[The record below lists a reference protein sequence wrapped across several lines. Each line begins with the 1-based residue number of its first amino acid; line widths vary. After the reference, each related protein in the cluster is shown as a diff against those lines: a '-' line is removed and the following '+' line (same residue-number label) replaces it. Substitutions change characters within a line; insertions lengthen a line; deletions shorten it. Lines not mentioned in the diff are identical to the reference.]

1 MNTKNKRYKEGVDMD
16 MNRVKQ
22 IVSSPADIPV
32 HYHGVSVWIDSY
44 DEKNGTATVHMRDS
58 HLHEKREVP
67 VEELEEE

>member
-1 MNTKNKRYKEGVDMD
+1 MD

-44 DEKNGTATVHMRDS
+44 NEQQQTATIHMRDG
-58 HLHEKREVP
+58 HLREKREVP
-67 VEELEEE
+67 IAELEEGNA

>member
-1 MNTKNKRYKEGVDMD
+1 MD

-44 DEKNGTATVHMRDS
+44 NEQRQTATVHMRDG
-58 HLHEKREVP
+58 HLRETREVP
-67 VEELEEE
+67 IAELEEGNA